1 MEVMDERLYTNF
13 KQYFPLFAED
23 AVSFTTSNMPCEL
36 IVKLTDGSYILYDD
50 VDRTIRNLPDDP
62 HELSKEE
69 CTKEFSY
76 RLRKMMQIKGVTQQE
91 LSERTGIAQ
100 SNISGYIRGVN
111 SPSFYVIDKIAKALD
126 CSIDQF
132 RYY

>member
-1 MEVMDERLYTNF
+1 MKVIDERLYTNF

-23 AVSFTTSNMPCEL
+23 AVSFTTSNIPCEL
-36 IVKLTDGSYILYDD
+36 IVKLTDGSSILYDD
-50 VDRTIRNLPDDP
+50 VGQTIRNLPDDP
-62 HELSKEE
+62 NDLSKEE
-69 CTKEFSY
+69 CNKEFSY
-76 RLRKMMQIKGVTQQE
+76 RLRKIMQIKGITQQE

-100 SNISGYIRGVN
+100 SHISNYVRGTR
-111 SPSFYVIDKIAKALD
+111 SPSFYIIDKIAKVLD

>member
-23 AVSFTTSNMPCEL
+23 AVSFTTSNIPCEL
-36 IVKLTDGSYILYDD
+36 IVKLTDGSFILYDD

-91 LSERTGIAQ
+91 LSKRTGIAQ
-100 SNISGYIRGVN
+100 SNISCYVRGTN

>member
-1 MEVMDERLYTNF
+1 MKVMDERLYTNF

-23 AVSFTTSNMPCEL
+23 AVSFTTSNIPCEL
-36 IVKLTDGSYILYDD
+36 IVKLTDGSSILYDD
-50 VDRTIRNLPDDP
+50 ADRTIRNLPDDP
-62 HELSKEE
+62 HDLSKEE
-69 CTKEFSY
+69 CNKEFSY
-76 RLRKMMQIKGVTQQE
+76 RLRKMMQIKGITQYE

-100 SNISGYIRGVN
+100 PHISNYVRGMR